1 MAARYA
7 HMTYTLDV
15 HTQVMRSMGFDLL
28 MSAIVLINIALMAF
42 HAYKKTQWQYELA
55 HRSEAFF
62 SSVFITGAC
71 THTESGALLQ
81 A

>member
-1 MAARYA
+1 
-7 HMTYTLDV
+7 
-15 HTQVMRSMGFDLL
+15 MGFDLL
-28 MSAIVLINIALMAF
+28 MSALVLINIALMAF

-71 THTESGALLQ
+71 THLR
-81 A
+81 

>member
-1 MAARYA
+1 MKAARHT
-7 HMTYTLDV
+7 HMTYTLEV

-28 MSAIVLINIALMAF
+28 MSALVLINIALMAF

-71 THTESGALLQ
+71 THTWSA

>member
-1 MAARYA
+1 
-7 HMTYTLDV
+7 MTYTLDV